1 MYRAFLTWKNLPKV
15 ADMSI
20 NAQLNLTGHQQLIYL
35 CTVKPLCTCTAAF
48 PIDHWRS
55 SFVCLAH
62 QPNKLLLTLY
72 REVNWSLFIQ
82 GPRNSSNMSN
92 FTLYLYVDYFALW
105 VPPGLI
111 AFGPGIQ
118 ACCGGAFGEKGHIWS
133 HFSSQATQVRGM
145 PRGLFAHRTSWHFL
159 NPLDGKATGW
169 PLANRPSRPQHQP
182 ACVQSNPHQGH
193 LLQFLSMELL
203 GKHKLWINFRLS
215 EGGKRWLMG
224 QRHVGL
230 GQRTE
235 RGLCVRVLNYCPVNH
250 QNHLGFLLYHNTLFH
265 PHH

>member
-35 CTVKPLCTCTAAF
+35 CTVKPLCTHTAAF

-82 GPRNSSNMSN
+82 GPRNRSNMSN
-92 FTLYLYVDYFALW
+92 CTLYLYVDYFALW

-145 PRGLFAHRTSWHFL
+145 PRGLFAHRTSYGIFWI
-159 NPLDGKATGW
+159 PWMEKQRDGPWLIGQAGHSISPCVCRVIPTKVTYFNSSPW
-169 PLANRPSRPQHQP
+169 NCWANTNS
-182 ACVQSNPHQGH
+182 G
-193 LLQFLSMELL
+193 
-203 GKHKLWINFRLS
+203 
-215 EGGKRWLMG
+215 
-224 QRHVGL
+224 
-230 GQRTE
+230 
-235 RGLCVRVLNYCPVNH
+235 
-250 QNHLGFLLYHNTLFH
+250 
-265 PHH
+265 